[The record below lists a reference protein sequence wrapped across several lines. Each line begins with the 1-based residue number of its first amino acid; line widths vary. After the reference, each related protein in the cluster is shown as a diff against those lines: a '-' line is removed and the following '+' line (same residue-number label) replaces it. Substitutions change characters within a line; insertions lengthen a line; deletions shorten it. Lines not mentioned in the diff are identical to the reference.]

1 MLQLSQNK
9 QGALMHRP
17 KVTLAIALLC
27 IGAAAAGQEDGQ
39 NRFSG
44 KLLATGGVT
53 QVEGA
58 GGGGLTPW
66 ALITGYGTRDQIGAN
81 VHATVVDT
89 QDFRLSTAGI
99 AVGLFD
105 RLELSLAKQEF
116 KGTLA
121 PLAPLA
127 FSIKQDVLGAKLR
140 VLGDAVYGQDTWLPQ
155 VAVGVQVKDNN
166 GIAGLQ
172 ALGITRVTQLGAK
185 KDSGTDV
192 YVSATKIMLAQSLLY
207 NLTLRATKAN
217 QFGILGYGG
226 DKRDRNQLML
236 EGSLAYLL
244 NRKTAL
250 GVEYRSKP
258 RNLMSDQEKDAADI
272 FVAYFPTRNFS
283 VTAAYVTLGDII
295 SPVTANTT
303 RQKGVYFS
311 VQAGF

>member
-1 MLQLSQNK
+1 MHSFKARL
-9 QGALMHRP
+9 HRP
-17 KVTLAIALLC
+17 IFATALACLC
-27 IGAAAAGQEDGQ
+27 AAAAGEEEGSA

-66 ALITGYGTRDQIGAN
+66 ALITGYGTVDQVGAN
-81 VHATVVDT
+81 VHATVVNT
-89 QDFRLSTAGI
+89 QDFRLNTAGV

-116 KGTLA
+116 KGTLT
-121 PLAPLA
+121 PLAPLK
-127 FSIKQDVLGAKLR
+127 FSIKQDVLGVKLR

-155 VAVGVQVKDNN
+155 VAVGVQVKDNK
-166 GIAGLQ
+166 GIDGLQ
-172 ALGITRVTQLGAK
+172 ALGITHVTQLGAK

-226 DKRDRNQLML
+226 DKRDSYQVML

-250 GVEYRSKP
+250 GVEYRGKP
-258 RNLMSDQEKDAADI
+258 RNLGSDEEKDAADVFI
-272 FVAYFPTRNFS
+272 AYFPSRNFS
-283 VTAAYVTLGDII
+283 VTAAYVSLGDII
-295 SPVTANTT
+295 SPVTTNTT
-303 RQKGVYFS
+303 RQKGVFLS